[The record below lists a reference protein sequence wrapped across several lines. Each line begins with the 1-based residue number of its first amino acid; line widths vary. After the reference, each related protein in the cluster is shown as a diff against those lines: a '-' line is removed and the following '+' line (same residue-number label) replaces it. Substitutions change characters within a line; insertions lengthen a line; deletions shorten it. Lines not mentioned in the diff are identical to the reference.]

1 MMSNGDNTELL
12 EEQLYAAQVIYSWE
26 SMGAGLK
33 HENMVKWGLSIFAG
47 TSFLLFLWS
56 VLEKLTVD
64 SFAFWV
70 LSGFLTLM
78 IFASRY
84 LFLPDKHRC
93 YQLTSLG
100 IHYTEKDMIPDVAYQ
115 VVRGFA
121 WVGIVVCIIAVFVL
135 GPLAFVGA
143 GGFALMSFG
152 MTNFRP
158 SIDNH
163 YILISER
170 TVVFDLENDGVLS
183 FEALEQDVHAYGGN
197 VFTTTLDQ
205 KQELLSTLRSLFP
218 RIEFVKIKRLKDQY
232 KHPVYHQEEEKAT
245 E

>member
-1 MMSNGDNTELL
+1 MSYKEYI
-12 EEQLYAAQVIYSWE
+12 EPPKEKIYNEKIVHSWE
-26 SMGAGLK
+26 YKGAGFKYNNLLD
-33 HENMVKWGLSIFAG
+33 WIWSISFAVL
-47 TSFLLFLWS
+47 FLLFLWS
-56 VLEKLTVD
+56 VIDELTVD
-64 SFAFWV
+64 TPEFWV
-70 LSGFLTLM
+70 LFFFMAMMVLV
-78 IFASRY
+78 SRY
-84 LFLPDKHRC
+84 LLSPDKHYC
-93 YQLTSLG
+93 YHLTSLG
-100 IHYTEKDMIPDVAYQ
+100 IYYTEKDMIPDVAYQ

-121 WVGIVVCIIAVFVL
+121 WVGIVVCIIAAFML

-170 TVVFDLENDGVLS
+170 TVMFDLENDGVLS
-183 FEALEQDVHAYGGN
+183 FAIPEKGAYAYYGDI
-197 VFTTTLDQ
+197 FTNTLDQ

-218 RIEFVKIKRLKDQY
+218 RIEFVKIKRLKEQY
-232 KHPVYHQEEEKAT
+232 KHPVYQQEEEKAA

>member
-1 MMSNGDNTELL
+1 MSNGENTEPL

-78 IFASRY
+78 VFASRY

-93 YQLTSLG
+93 YHLTSLG

-115 VVRGFA
+115 VVRGLA

-135 GPLAFVGA
+135 GPLAFIGA

-170 TVVFDLENDGVLS
+170 TVVFDLESDGVFS
-183 FEALEQDVHAYGGN
+183 FAIPEKGAYAYYGDI
-197 VFTTTLDQ
+197 FTATLDQ
-205 KQELLSTLRSLFP
+205 KQELLATLRSLFP

-232 KHPVYHQEEEKAT
+232 KHPVYQQEEEKAAQ
-245 E
+245 

>member
-1 MMSNGDNTELL
+1 MTMM
-12 EEQLYAAQVIYSWE
+12 
-26 SMGAGLK
+26 
-33 HENMVKWGLSIFAG
+33 
-47 TSFLLFLWS
+47 
-56 VLEKLTVD
+56 
-64 SFAFWV
+64 
-70 LSGFLTLM
+70 TL
-78 IFASRY
+78 ITRY
-84 LFLPDKHRC
+84 LFTPDKHRC
-93 YQLTSLG
+93 YHLTPLG

-121 WVGIVVCIIAVFVL
+121 WVGIVVCIIAAFIL

-170 TVVFDLENDGVLS
+170 TVMFDLENDGVLS
-183 FEALEQDVHAYGGN
+183 FAIPEKGAYAYYGDI
-197 VFTTTLDQ
+197 FTNTLDQ
-205 KQELLSTLRSLFP
+205 KQELLSTLRSLFSS
-218 RIEFVKIKRLKDQY
+218 IEFVKIKRLKEQY
-232 KHPVYHQEEEKAT
+232 KHPVYQQEEEKAT